1 MLLVDVN
8 SFVSCGQYSGANN
21 GQMSTRSSADTLSKD
36 PAEDAERLRELFK
49 RSGQNQTEF
58 AEKYGLGSQGQL
70 WQLLNVDKKGGRPL
84 NIMAAIKFA
93 EGLNVRV
100 SDFSPSLQEAID
112 RLVPFASE
120 SVKKVQEPGVKY
132 RIEPENARRTDIAT
146 LLSIA
151 ETLNDAGLARLIER
165 AEALAETHPA
175 RQQKQA

>member
-1 MLLVDVN
+1 MTLLIE
-8 SFVSCGQYSGANN
+8 
-21 GQMSTRSSADTLSKD
+21 
-36 PAEDAERLRELFK
+36 PARRRIDFRDLGDGFYRFWRYYLLACAGYF
-49 RSGQNQTEF
+49 RSG
-58 AEKYGLGSQGQL
+58 QGQL